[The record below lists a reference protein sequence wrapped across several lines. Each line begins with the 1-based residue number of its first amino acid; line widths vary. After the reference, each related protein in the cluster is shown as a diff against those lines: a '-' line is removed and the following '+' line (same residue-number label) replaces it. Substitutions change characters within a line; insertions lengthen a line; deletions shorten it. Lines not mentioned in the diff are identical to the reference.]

1 MTRHTQRDPDP
12 DTQMTP
18 EDYEAIKPY
27 AIMIEWDERD
37 RIFLATV
44 PDVRG
49 CRTNGTTRAEA
60 AANAEEALASMLAT
74 LADSAVPFPEPRFTA
89 LDDAIYAG
97 VAEQSA

>member
-18 EDYEAIKPY
+18 EDYEAIKPH
-27 AIMIEWDERD
+27 
-37 RIFLATV
+37 ATV

-49 CRTNGTTRAEA
+49 CRTHGTTRAEA

-89 LDDAIYAG
+89 LDDAIYAC